1 MKPNLKD
8 EKDEYVYRSFI
19 GLGQYNIVLS
29 EVSDSSSTPIG
40 TNNKTIIL
48 PSPLN
53 SFLFL

>member
-40 TNNKTIIL
+40 TTTQPNIPSL
-48 PSPLN
+48 P
-53 SFLFL
+53 